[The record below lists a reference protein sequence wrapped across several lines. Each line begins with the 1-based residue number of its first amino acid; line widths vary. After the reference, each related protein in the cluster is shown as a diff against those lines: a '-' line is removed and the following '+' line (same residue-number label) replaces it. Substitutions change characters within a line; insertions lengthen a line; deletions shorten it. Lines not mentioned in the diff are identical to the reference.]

1 MKRKTSRTKKRQAES
16 EIVLFDEV
24 PGAECGTQCGMQ
36 DGSDG
41 NDTTT
46 PTSPYFDTPNSPTID
61 LLQKSISNSKNL
73 TLLAD
78 RQKDISH
85 SSSRLL
91 ELFQAADNSS
101 IKIKQTTEDYTTEI
115 TFRFSDIEKGLPQP
129 AKKLFRF
136 IATKINQQAFS
147 NRTLRR
153 DYVEFPLQE
162 LVDEELYGS
171 IDSAR
176 KGFKIGMKSLMTI
189 LVEGSRTEGRG
200 NRKTNYKWVLGHM
213 FRKAAIDNNTCR
225 VQLETENNWNF
236 IISQYEIMPNY
247 SYKLSNR
254 GYDLTEAIFYLARIN
269 CREIARTGQF
279 NISFKVIQQRL
290 ALPESTPNPGRD
302 IKKPI
307 KDAIGELNAREKTSR
322 DFWIETFCD
331 EALAPHDW
339 IKTGFITVHFGSN
352 YLEKYRDISARKCLQ
367 IDAEL

>member
-1 MKRKTSRTKKRQAES
+1 MRRTRKSS
-16 EIVLFDEV
+16 VEIQSNISV
-24 PGAECGTQCGMQ
+24 PAGMVVPEAA
-36 DGSDG
+36 S
-41 NDTTT
+41 
-46 PTSPYFDTPNSPTID
+46 YFDTPSSPTID

-78 RQKDISH
+78 RQRDISH
-85 SSSRLL
+85 SSSKQL

-101 IKIKQTTEDYTTEI
+101 IKIKQTTDEYTTEI

-171 IDSAR
+171 LDSAR

-200 NRKTNYKWVLGHM
+200 RRQTNYQWALGHM

-225 VQLETENNWNF
+225 VHLETENNWNF
-236 IISQYEIMPNY
+236 IISQYEIMPKY

-254 GYDLTEAIFYLARIN
+254 CYDLTEAIFYLARIN
-269 CREIARTGQF
+269 CREIAKSGQF
-279 NISFKVIQQRL
+279 NISFKVVQQRL
-290 ALPESTPNPGRD
+290 ALPVSTPNPGRD
-302 IKKPI
+302 IRKPI
-307 KDAIGELNAREKTSR
+307 MDAVRELNERERDSA
-322 DFWIETFCD
+322 DFWIETVCD
-331 EALAPHDW
+331 NSLSPHDW
-339 IKTGFITVHFGSN
+339 IESGFITVHFGFR
-352 YLEKYRDISARKCLQ
+352 YLEKYRNISGRKLLPPPST
-367 IDAEL
+367 DFLR

>member
-1 MKRKTSRTKKRQAES
+1 MSKDMKSS
-16 EIVLFDEV
+16 VEIQSNISV
-24 PGAECGTQCGMQ
+24 PAGMMI
-36 DGSDG
+36 
-41 NDTTT
+41 
-46 PTSPYFDTPNSPTID
+46 PEAAPYFDTPSSPTID
-61 LLQKSISNSKNL
+61 LLQKSISNSKHL

-85 SSSRLL
+85 NARKQI

-101 IKIKQTTEDYTTEI
+101 IKIKQMTEDYTTEI

-171 IDSAR
+171 LDSAR

-200 NRKTNYKWVLGHM
+200 NRQTNYQWALGDM
-213 FRKAAIDNNTCR
+213 FRKAFIDNNTCR

-254 GYDLTEAIFYLARIN
+254 CYDLTEAIFYLARIN

-290 ALPESTPNPGRD
+290 ALPETTANPGRD
-302 IKKPI
+302 SKKPL
-307 KDAIGELNAREKTSR
+307 KDAIRGLNDRER
-322 DFWIETFCD
+322 DESGFRIETVCD
-331 EALAPHDW
+331 ESLSPHDW
-339 IKTGFITVHFGSN
+339 IESGFITVHFGED
-352 YLEKYRDISARKCLQ
+352 YLEKYRDISNRKTSLPGCADERDGQ
-367 IDAEL
+367 